1 MTMRLALALV
11 VACYA
16 APLAAQNYYVPD
28 NAASLGTCNVIPF
41 GSSTAGSFYN
51 NRVQM
56 RLTPAELGGL
66 PNLVTGIGFA
76 ACNTARATYGAI
88 EVVMDHIPS
97 AQAWSTTFASNLTPA
112 AQTVLSANNYAWNVT
127 GTAWN
132 EIGLQAPF
140 VYNGVDDLLIQITT
154 NNAIS
159 SSAFRRDTRT
169 RLFASSANLPLPT
182 SGPLG
187 ATASK
192 IEVSMLMART
202 SSHGIGC
209 AGGNGVPA
217 LGFTG
222 SPQQGG
228 AITFQASNGLQ
239 GGIGVLVFGGGN
251 GAPYPFDL
259 GVLGAPGCSAY
270 TDVAVSVPL
279 LLGPAGAGAF
289 AFGIPANALG
299 FRFFTQFASLDL
311 AANSFG
317 FTTSNYLNVL
327 TGN

>member
-1 MTMRLALALV
+1 MRHAIAFV
-11 VACYA
+11 VALLA

-28 NAASLGTCNVIPF
+28 NVASVGSCNAIPF

-51 NRVQM
+51 CRAQM
-56 RLTPAELGGL
+56 RLTAAELGGM
-66 PNLVTGIGFA
+66 PNLVTGLGFA
-76 ACNTARATYGAI
+76 ACATSRSTFGAL

-112 AQTVLSANNYAWNVT
+112 AQAVLSANNYAWNVT
-127 GTAWN
+127 GNAWN
-132 EIGLQAPF
+132 EIGLQTPF

-154 NNAIS
+154 TNAIS
-159 SSAFRRDTRT
+159 PSAFRRDTRN
-169 RLFASSANLPLPT
+169 RLFACGAN
-182 SGPLG
+182 GPLAAAG
-187 ATASK
+187 SLTATASK

-202 SSHGIGC
+202 SSHGVGC

-239 GGIGVLVFGGGN
+239 GGIGVLAFGGGN

-279 LLGPAGAGAF
+279 LLDPAGAGAF
-289 AFGIPANALG
+289 AFPIPANALG